1 MIKASSIHIDVNKYF
16 NRMKKINIIFAIMTA
31 LLVCVSCSSD
41 WEDEQFMNLVSL
53 KATPNAQG
61 VTPIYLRYKE
71 NGEVTYQ
78 LPLIVSGS
86 TKNDKQMSVSVAIDS
101 DTLIALNEER
111 FSTRTE
117 LYFKELTSQFY
128 SMPQTADIMAGENK
142 GLLPITFSFAELDL
156 VEKWVLPVTIL
167 DSSSGSYLVN
177 MRKNYRKALLRVFPF
192 NDYSGNYSST
202 AFMVFF
208 KGSTSGGISTDT
220 KVAYVV
226 DENTVFFYAGLID
239 EDRSD
244 RRHYKIFVRFNDD
257 EGQTLTIYADNPNIN
272 LNVIG
277 TPIYSIT
284 ESMDETLPYLKKR
297 NIILDI
303 EYEYTDY
310 TTVEGLNVDYHVV
323 GSLALQRKINTQV
336 PDEDQAIIWD

>member
-1 MIKASSIHIDVNKYF
+1 
-16 NRMKKINIIFAIMTA
+16 MKKINILLSFMTA
-31 LLVCVSCSSD
+31 LIVCVSCNND

-71 NGEVTYQ
+71 NGNVAYQ

-86 TKNDKQMSVSVAIDS
+86 TKNEKNMSVSIAVDS

-117 LYFKELTSQFY
+117 LYYKELTSQYF
-128 SMPQTADIMAGENK
+128 SMPQTANIVAGDNK
-142 GLLPITFSFAELDL
+142 GLLPISFTFSELDL
-156 VEKWVLPVTIL
+156 VEKWVLPITIV
-167 DSSSGSYLVN
+167 DSSDGSYNVN

-208 KGSTSGGISTDT
+208 KGSTTGGISTDT

-226 DENTVFFYAGLID
+226 DENTVFFYAGLIN

-244 RRHYKIFVRFNDD
+244 RRHYKIYVRFNDD

-277 TPIYSIT
+277 TPVYSIT
-284 ESMDETLPYLKKR
+284 ESMDETLPYLKNR

-303 EYEYTDY
+303 EYDYTDY
-310 TTVEGLNVDYHVV
+310 TTVEGLHVDYHVV

>member
-1 MIKASSIHIDVNKYF
+1 
-16 NRMKKINIIFAIMTA
+16 MKKINILLSFMTA
-31 LLVCVSCSSD
+31 LIVCVSCNND

-53 KATPNAQG
+53 KARPNAQG

-71 NGEVTYQ
+71 NGNVDYQ

-86 TKNDKQMSVSVAIDS
+86 TKNEKNMSVSLAVDS
-101 DTLIALNEER
+101 DTLVALNEER
-111 FSTRTE
+111 FSSRTE
-117 LYFKELTSQFY
+117 LYFKELTSQYF
-128 SMPQTADIMAGENK
+128 SMPQTASILAGDNK
-142 GLLPITFSFAELDL
+142 GLLPISFKFSELDL
-156 VEKWVLPVTIL
+156 VEKWVLPITIV
-167 DSSSGSYLVN
+167 DSSDGSYNVN

-208 KGSTSGGISTDT
+208 KGSTTGGISTDT

-244 RRHYKIFVRFNDD
+244 RRHYKIYVRFNDD

-277 TPIYSIT
+277 TPVYSIT

>member
-1 MIKASSIHIDVNKYF
+1 
-16 NRMKKINIIFAIMTA
+16 MKKINILLSFMTA
-31 LLVCVSCSSD
+31 LIVGVSCNND

-53 KATPNAQG
+53 KARPNAQG

-71 NGEVTYQ
+71 NGNVDYQ

-86 TKNDKQMSVSVAIDS
+86 TKNEKNMSVSLAVDS
-101 DTLIALNEER
+101 DTLVALNEER
-111 FSTRTE
+111 FSSRTE
-117 LYFKELTSQFY
+117 LYFKELTSQYF
-128 SMPQTADIMAGENK
+128 SMPQTASILAGDNK
-142 GLLPITFSFAELDL
+142 GLLPISFKFSELDL
-156 VEKWVLPVTIL
+156 VEKWVLPITIV
-167 DSSSGSYLVN
+167 DSSDGSYNVN

-208 KGSTSGGISTDT
+208 KGSTTGGISTDT

-244 RRHYKIFVRFNDD
+244 RRHYKIYVRFNDD

-277 TPIYSIT
+277 TPVYSIT